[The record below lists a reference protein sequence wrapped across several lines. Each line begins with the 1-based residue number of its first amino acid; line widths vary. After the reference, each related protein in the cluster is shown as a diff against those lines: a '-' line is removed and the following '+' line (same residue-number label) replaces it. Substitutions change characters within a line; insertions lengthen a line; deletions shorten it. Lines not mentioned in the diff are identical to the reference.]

1 MHGRAG
7 REKLPGKVIIQ
18 SYNPDNFSIQCARKQ
33 NYEMFYDTEISL
45 RKQLKYPPFCDII
58 VIGSSSENENNIKK
72 VSDYIY
78 KKIDEKLID
87 KELKIFKPMPA
98 PIDKIQNKY
107 RWRMIIKGNMDETI
121 NLAINECLK
130 DVYDKN
136 IKDIRITV
144 DVNPN
149 NMMWKERVLKMAI
162 RNLRYEGDEI
172 LKKKSRDVEVIDDKI
187 QVLIDDMIETMHK
200 YNGVGLAAVQVGIL
214 KKVVVIDLYD
224 DKGPIVLIN
233 PVILKTKGEQ
243 EVDEGCLSFPN
254 EFAKVI
260 RPAEVTAEYTDRKGK
275 RIKVKAKELLAQAI
289 CHEVD
294 HLNGEV
300 FIDKIIPGTLEY
312 VEPEKE

>member
-1 MHGRAG
+1 
-7 REKLPGKVIIQ
+7 
-18 SYNPDNFSIQCARKQ
+18 
-33 NYEMFYDTEISL
+33 
-45 RKQLKYPPFCDII
+45 
-58 VIGSSSENENNIKK
+58 
-72 VSDYIY
+72 
-78 KKIDEKLID
+78 
-87 KELKIFKPMPA
+87 
-98 PIDKIQNKY
+98 
-107 RWRMIIKGNMDETI
+107 
-121 NLAINECLK
+121 
-130 DVYDKN
+130 
-136 IKDIRITV
+136 
-144 DVNPN
+144 
-149 NMMWKERVLKMAI
+149 MAI

-172 LKKKSRDVEVIDDKI
+172 LKKKSRDVEVIDDKLQI
-187 QVLIDDMIETMHK
+187 LIDDMIETMHK

-275 RIKVKAKELLAQAI
+275 KIKVKAKELLAQAI

>member
-1 MHGRAG
+1 
-7 REKLPGKVIIQ
+7 
-18 SYNPDNFSIQCARKQ
+18 
-33 NYEMFYDTEISL
+33 
-45 RKQLKYPPFCDII
+45 
-58 VIGSSSENENNIKK
+58 
-72 VSDYIY
+72 
-78 KKIDEKLID
+78 
-87 KELKIFKPMPA
+87 
-98 PIDKIQNKY
+98 
-107 RWRMIIKGNMDETI
+107 
-121 NLAINECLK
+121 
-130 DVYDKN
+130 
-136 IKDIRITV
+136 
-144 DVNPN
+144 
-149 NMMWKERVLKMAI
+149 MAI

-172 LKKKSRDVEVIDDKI
+172 LKKKSREVEVIDDKL

-214 KKVVVIDLYD
+214 KRLVVIDLYD

-233 PVILKTKGEQ
+233 PVILMTKGEQ

-260 RPAEVTAEYTDRKGK
+260 RPAEVTAEYTDRNGK

-312 VEPEKE
+312 IEPEKEKK

>member
-1 MHGRAG
+1 
-7 REKLPGKVIIQ
+7 
-18 SYNPDNFSIQCARKQ
+18 
-33 NYEMFYDTEISL
+33 
-45 RKQLKYPPFCDII
+45 
-58 VIGSSSENENNIKK
+58 
-72 VSDYIY
+72 
-78 KKIDEKLID
+78 
-87 KELKIFKPMPA
+87 
-98 PIDKIQNKY
+98 
-107 RWRMIIKGNMDETI
+107 
-121 NLAINECLK
+121 
-130 DVYDKN
+130 
-136 IKDIRITV
+136 
-144 DVNPN
+144 
-149 NMMWKERVLKMAI
+149 MAI

-172 LKKKSRDVEVIDDKI
+172 LKKKSRDVEVIDDKLQI
-187 QVLIDDMIETMHK
+187 LIDDMIDTMHK

-214 KKVVVIDLYD
+214 KRVVVIDLYD

-260 RPAEVTAEYTDRKGK
+260 RPAEVTAEYTDRNGK
-275 RIKVKAKELLAQAI
+275 KIKVKAKELLAQAI